1 MSEHPEDALPEGFTD
16 AWLTRKEAAAYL
28 ASVGVS
34 RTPATLAKLYS
45 TSDDGPPCVHQ
56 GRIPLYRK
64 RALHVWAMH
73 QLTRLRRSARE
84 REPSPSIDICGA
96 IS

>member
-28 ASVGVS
+28 ASVGV
-34 RTPATLAKLYS
+34 RRARATLAKLS
-45 TSDDGPPCVHQ
+45 SIGDDGPPCVHQ
-56 GRIPLYRK
+56 GRIPFYRK
-64 RALHVWAMH
+64 RALHLWAMR
-73 QLTRLRRSARE
+73 QLTRLRRGARE
-84 REPSPSIDICGA
+84 RDPSPAIGRSGA